1 MRQVFRS
8 RFAYVL
14 GWVWVA
20 FVVANA
26 VDLIVRYSGKSSMV
40 AGAVLGVLTALIYL
54 IALRPVTVVG
64 ERALT
69 VRNPFRTTVMPWAS
83 VGDVTVS
90 HAITVAPVDGEEE
103 SVRLWTPTA
112 TARERAKA
120 QGRGMAP
127 ARRGRLRT
135 EPSLTKAEQAAQEA
149 FAGKTHAD
157 WVGDQITERAEAA
170 RRRKEEAGPVTTTWA
185 IDSLVVIGVAL
196 ALVLAAVLVP

>member
-1 MRQVFRS
+1 MKQAFRS

-20 FVVANA
+20 FVAANA

-54 IALRPVTVVG
+54 IALRPVTLLQ

-90 HAITVAPVDGEEE
+90 HAITVGQAGGEE

-135 EPSLTKAEQAAQEA
+135 EPTVTKAEQAAQEA

-170 RRRKEEAGPVTTTWA
+170 RHRKEEAGPVITTWA
-185 IDSLVVIGVAL
+185 ADSLVIVGVAL
-196 ALVLAAVLVP
+196 ALVVAALLVP

>member
-1 MRQVFRS
+1 MKQAFRS
-8 RFAYVL
+8 KFAYVL
-14 GWVWVA
+14 GWVWVV
-20 FVVANA
+20 FVAANA
-26 VDLIVRYSGKSSMV
+26 VDLVLRYSGKSSMV

-54 IALRPVTVVG
+54 IALRPVTLLQ
-64 ERALT
+64 ERTLT

-90 HAITVAPVDGEEE
+90 HAITVAQAEGEE

-135 EPSLTKAEQAAQEA
+135 EPTVTKAEQAAQEA

-185 IDSLVVIGVAL
+185 VDSLVVVGVAL
-196 ALVLAAVLVP
+196 ALVVAALLVP